1 MASSTM
7 LRTPFRRFFTL
18 RRYCTTVATP
28 GTSSGVSETA
38 AETQNDKLGGFAKA
52 FERYTK
58 ESPGEDSEADSAPK
72 TFVSLLRNC
81 KLMQLGDP
89 QGKVVD
95 GTVFHVVENDLYIDF
110 GGKFH
115 CVCPRPQR
123 NAEDFVKGARVRL
136 RLQDLEL
143 STRFLGSSRDL
154 TLLEADAILLGLI
167 RSPRNVK
174 T

>member
-7 LRTPFRRFFTL
+7 LRIPLRRLFTI
-18 RRYCTTVATP
+18 RRYCTTVASP
-28 GTSSGVSETA
+28 GTSSGVSENP
-38 AETQNDKLGGFAKA
+38 AETQNEKLGGFAKA

-72 TFVSLLRNC
+72 AFVSLLRNC

-89 QGKVVD
+89 QGKIVE
-95 GTVFHVVENDLYIDF
+95 GTIFHVVENDLYIDF

-123 NAEDFVKGARVRL
+123 NGEDFVRGARVRL

>member
-1 MASSTM
+1 M
-7 LRTPFRRFFTL
+7 LRTTFRPIFTL
-18 RRYCTTVATP
+18 RRYCTTAVTP
-28 GTSSGVSETA
+28 GTSSGVSETT
-38 AETQNDKLGGFAKA
+38 AETQNAKLGGFAKA

-95 GTVFHVVENDLYIDF
+95 GTIFHVVENDLYIDF

-115 CVCPRPQR
+115 CVCLRPQR
-123 NAEDFVKGARVRL
+123 NGEDFVRGAKVRL

-154 TLLEADAILLGLI
+154 TLLEADAVLLGLI
-167 RSPRNVK
+167 RSPRNLK